1 MALVV
6 LVANQKGGVG
16 KTTTAVNLATALA
29 AIKKRVLL
37 IDLDPQSNATSG
49 LGIYSSKLGSTY
61 ELLIQTRNLSEIML
75 TTDIPGLTL
84 VPSNVNLIGAEI
96 ELVQVPDREK
106 ILKKSLEPYRDMFD
120 YIIIDSPP
128 SMGIL
133 TLNGLV
139 TANGVLAPLQCEYY
153 AMEGC

>member
-29 AIKKRVLL
+29 AIKRRVLL

-106 ILKKSLEPYRDMFD
+106 ILKKS
-120 YIIIDSPP
+120 I
-128 SMGIL
+128 
-133 TLNGLV
+133 
-139 TANGVLAPLQCEYY
+139 
-153 AMEGC
+153 